1 MSTPDDVGAF
11 RLWAW
16 GSSLGIGEEVGDIL
30 VPQDV
35 DEFVLHASAGTYYT
49 LFILTDGSARVG
61 GYIDVPENYPGHFG
75 LGNAAIIR
83 SANRLLPILEVE
95 DLNGNL
101 LAAPEFRLVEA
112 GVETTEGSGLMPSIF
127 IDVDG
132 NVYAAGYNN
141 KGQLC
146 LGDTESRFFPT
157 QIPLPIGE
165 IAASAVVGGEFTLIL
180 TNSGKLYGC
189 GSNELG
195 QLGLGDDVLSV
206 TSPDDRNGLSD
217 VLSISAGQNFALIR
231 TSGGLFGMGD
241 NTFGE

>member
-1 MSTPDDVGAF
+1 MGAFF

-16 GSSLGIGEEVGDIL
+16 GSSLGIGEDAGNFLI
-30 VPQDV
+30 PQDV
-35 DEFVLHASAGTYYT
+35 DELILQASAGTYYS

-61 GYIDVPENYPGHFG
+61 GYIEIPENYRGHFG
-75 LGNAAIIR
+75 LGNAIMTR
-83 SANRLLPILEVE
+83 GVNTLLPILEVE

-101 LAAPEFRLVEA
+101 LAAPEFRLVKA
-112 GVETTEGSGLMPSIF
+112 GVETTKGSGLMHSIF

-132 NVYAAGYNN
+132 NVYTAGNNN

-165 IAASAVVGGEFTLIL
+165 IAAYAVVGGEFTLIL
-180 TNSGKLYGC
+180 TDSGKLYGC
-189 GSNELG
+189 GSNESG
-195 QLGLGDDVLSV
+195 QLGLGVEVLSV
-206 TSPDDRNGLSD
+206 TLPDDRNGLSG
-217 VLSISAGQNFALIR
+217 VLRISAGQNFALIV

-241 NTFGE
+241 NTFGKWTD